1 MEWSAEGKSPT
12 APLALNADSTVMD
25 GMTTSTK
32 VPTESAAIDGVTTTT
47 KVPTEHAQKVWSS
60 TRRWE
65 ESSTETTGRLRE
77 MFGIEVSG
85 ATTVVCLR

>member
-12 APLALNADSTVMD
+12 APLARNADSTVMD
-25 GMTTSTK
+25 GMTTTTK
-32 VPTESAAIDGVTTTT
+32 VPTESAVIDGVTTM
-47 KVPTEHAQKVWSS
+47 VPTEHAQKVWSG